1 MSEVDELDS
10 RLAAF
15 DSASTAEEYFDVLE
29 IPVDAAVVNVN
40 RLHILKMFS
49 ADVERIRAEAGP
61 AADPATLLV
70 EYRQSLEQAYRT
82 FTESGALDHRLF
94 KVLRDHAPDADLST
108 INSSTAF
115 VPLADIRIAPREVTP

>member
-1 MSEVDELDS
+1 MSDVDGLES

-49 ADVERIRAEAGP
+49 ADVERIRAD
-61 AADPATLLV
+61 ADAEPDAATLLV

-94 KVLRDHAPDADLST
+94 KVLRDHAPDADLPT
-108 INSSTAF
+108 VKSSTAF
-115 VPLADIRIAPREVTP
+115 VSLADIRIGPGR